1 MGFASPAL
9 QVSHAK
15 ASQGDLKSSQE
26 HPRRAVTHPH
36 PFPQGSA
43 LLDAPI
49 QHKCGSGL
57 CAWGCKMLH
66 VSPDHTT
73 WNNAAQTKNYSSLC
87 VFHPHRAQCLSSDNS
102 FALWTSNHPMSSLP
116 DKGWGQKDVT
126 MDGRTGKRRVF
137 FPNHYYSFTKV
148 RSAFGKWE
156 GKEQKVVT
164 AGRAGERNKAW
175 GGTWPLENTS

>member
-87 VFHPHRAQCLSSDNS
+87 VFHPHRARCLSSDNS

-126 MDGRTGKRRVF
+126 MDGRTGKRRGF
-137 FPNHYYSFTKV
+137 FPPTTTTVLLKSGQHLGNERV
-148 RSAFGKWE
+148 RSKRWLLQGGQERETRPEE
-156 GKEQKVVT
+156 GL
-164 AGRAGERNKAW
+164 G
-175 GGTWPLENTS
+175 L